1 MKVMDK
7 IVLLHLKYFLFIQ
20 LTNYLIVI
28 ISKSIEKYDND
39 DIMKQIINSLEN
51 ILHNVGCIKDKV
63 ITVFY
68 LLCSYNLFKY

>member
-1 MKVMDK
+1 
-7 IVLLHLKYFLFIQ
+7 
-20 LTNYLIVI
+20 
-28 ISKSIEKYDND
+28 
-39 DIMKQIINSLEN
+39 MKQIINSLEN